1 MLRHALLQYGS
12 EDAGVVFPMT
22 ERQSPPSPDDQ
33 GQQGPTLEELDARL
47 KKARG
52 EVSGGD
58 RSGTAADLQS
68 GLSGIGAMLRI
79 GIEMV
84 SSIGVGAGIGWLLDR
99 WLGTTPWL
107 MVGFF
112 FLGAA
117 AGFLGVYRATG
128 KIAYGPSAVPRD
140 VDGVSRDAGDA
151 VKRKQDADPSARNDR
166 E

>member
-1 MLRHALLQYGS
+1 
-12 EDAGVVFPMT
+12 MT
-22 ERQSPPSPDDQ
+22 ERQPPPSPDDQ
-33 GQQGPTLEELDARL
+33 AQQGPTLEELDARL

-52 EVSGGD
+52 EVSGGG
-58 RSGTAADLQS
+58 RNGTDADVQS

-84 SSIGVGAGIGWLLDR
+84 SAIGVGVGIGWLLDR
-99 WLGTTPWL
+99 WLGTAPWL
-107 MVGFF
+107 MVVFF

-117 AGFLGVYRATG
+117 AGILGVYRATG
-128 KIAYGPSAVPRD
+128 RIAYGPSAVSRD
-140 VDGVSRDAGDA
+140 ADGVSRGAGDDA

>member
-1 MLRHALLQYGS
+1 
-12 EDAGVVFPMT
+12 MT
-22 ERQSPPSPDDQ
+22 ERQPPPSPDDQ
-33 GQQGPTLEELDARL
+33 TPQGPTLEELDARL

-58 RSGTAADLQS
+58 QSRTDADMQS

-84 SSIGVGAGIGWLLDR
+84 SAIGVGVGIGWLLDR
-99 WLGTTPWL
+99 WLGTAPWL
-107 MVGFF
+107 MVVFF

-117 AGFLGVYRATG
+117 AGILGVYRATG
-128 KIAYGPSAVPRD
+128 RIAYGPSAVT
-140 VDGVSRDAGDA
+140 RDA
-151 VKRKQDADPSARNDR
+151 KRKQDADSSAHNDR

>member
-1 MLRHALLQYGS
+1 
-12 EDAGVVFPMT
+12 MT
-22 ERQSPPSPDDQ
+22 ERQPPPSPDDQ
-33 GQQGPTLEELDARL
+33 AKSGPTLEELDARL

-58 RSGTAADLQS
+58 RSRTDADTQS
-68 GLSGIGAMLRI
+68 GLSGIGAMFRI

-84 SSIGVGAGIGWLLDR
+84 SAVGVGVGIGWLLDR
-99 WLGTTPWL
+99 WLGTAPWL
-107 MVGFF
+107 MVVFF

-117 AGFLGVYRATG
+117 AGILGVYRATG
-128 KIAYGPSAVPRD
+128 RIAYGPSAVSRD
-140 VDGVSRDAGDA
+140 ADGVVPRDAGDA